1 MFDEAYVEPERT
13 EVLVAPVNPAQPV
26 ELHYMHAG
34 DAGADLVTT
43 AHVELGPFQRALVP
57 TRCTG
62 IALPAGYVGWCT
74 RDRDWP

>member
-43 AHVELGPFQRALVP
+43 AHVELGPSSVHWSQPVYASP
-57 TRCTG
+57 CP
-62 IALPAGYVGWCT
+62 PAMSAWCT